1 MSAESLE
8 KPLPK
13 PSTEDYVVA
22 RLLESIVEAK
32 LALDFLSRGLIR
44 NASGKAFQSWKAFIT
59 ALLRLELSK
68 LLEIT
73 SREDKEWLVKKAVP
87 RAPTTRMKWLSQLL
101 EQVGHDD
108 ISVWTD
114 KALNLHDY
122 QYNGPDPDMALS
134 KYRNREE
141 AAYDIIKLVN
151 EVAKRTEGLKERI
164 KWSPELEKV
173 LKELEEMISK
183 PKSLQK

>member
-1 MSAESLE
+1 
-8 KPLPK
+8 
-13 PSTEDYVVA
+13 
-22 RLLESIVEAK
+22 
-32 LALDFLSRGLIR
+32 
-44 NASGKAFQSWKAFIT
+44 
-59 ALLRLELSK
+59 
-68 LLEIT
+68 
-73 SREDKEWLVKKAVP
+73 VKKAVP
-87 RAPTTRMKWLSQLL
+87 KAPTTRMKWLSQLL
-101 EQVGHDD
+101 EQIGHDD

-151 EVAKRTEGLKERI
+151 EIAKRTEGLKERI

-173 LKELEEMISK
+173 LKELEEMMSK